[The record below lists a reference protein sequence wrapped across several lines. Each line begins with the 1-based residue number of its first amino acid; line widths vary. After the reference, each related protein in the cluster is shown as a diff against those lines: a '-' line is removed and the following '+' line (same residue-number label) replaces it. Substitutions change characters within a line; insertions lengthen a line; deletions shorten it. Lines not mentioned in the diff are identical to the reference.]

1 MKPWPQSLIL
11 LLAFSTATLSW
22 AEAQEHTLT
31 KIATDHSPA
40 TLRGGAKMV
49 LGLCMSCHDLKY
61 LRYRDLLS
69 IGLRQD
75 SIDAFRGERAME
87 DRLLSLTPA
96 SQREALFGLVPPDL
110 SLIAK
115 ARAGGASYVY
125 TLLTS
130 FHETTAGTVDNRLF
144 PGIRMPD
151 ALGSSSASNRDAV
164 NKTARQVAMFL
175 DWAADPQADKRHAL
189 GYYVVSYLAL
199 LTLLLYFNKKRVWQ
213 RLDDSPSQGAAA
225 HSKADERQRSAS
237 EACEQRTDLV

>member
-1 MKPWPQSLIL
+1 MKPWLQSLIL
-11 LLAFSTATLSW
+11 VLAFSTIGLSW

-40 TLRGGAKMV
+40 TLRGGANMV

-61 LRYRDLLS
+61 LRYRDLLT
-69 IGLRQD
+69 IGLPQD

-87 DRLLSLTPA
+87 DRLLSLTPT

-130 FHETTAGTVDNRLF
+130 FYETTAGTVDNRLF

-151 ALGSSSASNRDAV
+151 ALGSSSASNMDAV
-164 NKTARQVAMFL
+164 KKTAREVAAFL
-175 DWAADPQADKRHAL
+175 DWAADPRADKRHTL
-189 GYYVVSYLAL
+189 GYYVLAYLAL
-199 LTLLLYFNKKRVWQ
+199 LIILLYFNKVRVWK
-213 RLDDSPSQGAAA
+213 RLEGSSPAP
-225 HSKADERQRSAS
+225 
-237 EACEQRTDLV
+237 EQS